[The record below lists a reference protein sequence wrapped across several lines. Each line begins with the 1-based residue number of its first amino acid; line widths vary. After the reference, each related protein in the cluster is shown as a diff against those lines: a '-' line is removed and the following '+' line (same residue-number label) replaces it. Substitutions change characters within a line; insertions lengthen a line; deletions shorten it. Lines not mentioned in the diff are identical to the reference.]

1 MDGCELRMLGRSLTE
16 MPVDGDG
23 IGKGGEGGSKVFS
36 CAHAISDP
44 HPKPHQ

>member
-23 IGKGGEGGSKVFS
+23 IGKGGSKVFS